1 VAALGDQMARHGESH
16 DAETEKCDFCHS
28 VNSLNC
34 WDFDRISEWKDG
46 NSYAI
51 AVPGRKGVDGAG
63 DARMKAAKSRGQM

>member
-1 VAALGDQMARHGESH
+1 
-16 DAETEKCDFCHS
+16 

>member
-1 VAALGDQMARHGESH
+1 
-16 DAETEKCDFCHS
+16 

-34 WDFDRISEWKDG
+34 RDFDWISEREDG

-63 DARMKAAKSRGQM
+63 DARMKAAESSGQT